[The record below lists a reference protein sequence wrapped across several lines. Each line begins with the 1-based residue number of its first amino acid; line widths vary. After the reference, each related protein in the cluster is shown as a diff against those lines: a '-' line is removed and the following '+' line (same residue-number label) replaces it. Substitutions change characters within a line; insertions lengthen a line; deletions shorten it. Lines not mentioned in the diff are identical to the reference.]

1 VKEAKS
7 FNVDYSNVSLP
18 KNHNGL
24 SIYDIVAKLSGCK
37 VSHEDAVWM
46 SSPFHNYDVSISED
60 KTKIVV
66 ERIPDVT
73 CLVSSKE
80 WERMYRF
87 LVGIED
93 AQRKKP

>member
-1 VKEAKS
+1 MKEARS

-24 SIYDIVAKLSGCK
+24 SLYDIVAKLNGCK
-37 VSHEDAVWM
+37 VSYEDSVWM

-66 ERIPDVT
+66 ERIPDGIS
-73 CLVSSKE
+73 LVSSEE
-80 WERMYRF
+80 WERMHRF
-87 LVGIED
+87 LVGIAD